1 MEDKGYFSGFV
12 CIDPFLHRFPVSS
25 DKNVLFLLQGGHL
38 SHAKLYDLLLNI
50 KEEERALPTSAV
62 S

>member
-25 DKNVLFLLQGGHL
+25 EKNVQGSHL
-38 SHAKLYDLLLNI
+38 SHGKLYDLLLSI